1 MTTVKLGGIVVVFLS
16 ASDTIKLLTTGVVTR
31 NMTIRGSTS
40 ASFEDLRNVLG
51 LISSCV
57 IQLLVEEI
65 AFYDFLRSSI
75 ALA

>member
-16 ASDTIKLLTTGVVTR
+16 ASDTIKLPTTGVVTR

-51 LISSCV
+51 LISS
-57 IQLLVEEI
+57 
-65 AFYDFLRSSI
+65 
-75 ALA
+75 